1 MHEALKTYISELN
14 KCYATGVAREH
25 AYRPALQNLMIEL
38 LPKNYTVVNEPARS
52 ECGAPDFIILKG
64 DSPLAFIEAKDLQDT
79 DLDGKKE
86 HREQFER
93 YRTSLDHIVFTDYL
107 DFHLYEN
114 GEFVDA
120 VRLADIRGDKIVLN
134 TESVNKFLELISRLA
149 NATPQRINSPV
160 RLAKVMASKARL
172 LAQVIE
178 KALDND
184 PDGTTELAQQ
194 MTVFKELLI
203 HDLNNKTFADIYAQT
218 IAYGLFSARLND
230 PTPEDFSRME
240 ANALIPKSNPFLRKI
255 FNDIAGFNIDSRIE
269 WIVDDLVEA
278 FRATDMEKVMKD
290 FGEAT
295 KRNDPMMHFY
305 EDFLSQ
311 YDPQTKAQRGVYYT
325 PQPVVD
331 FIVRAV
337 DDILKRDFGLPMG
350 LADSSMID
358 HETVNDQYTGKKGES
373 KTVKKRMHRVQ
384 ILDPATG
391 TGTFL
396 ATVIRQVHANM
407 EGNWGA
413 WNSYV
418 EQHLLP
424 RLNGFELM
432 MASYTIAHLKLSMV
446 LRETGFTQ
454 QSDKRLRVYLTN
466 SLEEHNADAGTLF
479 SAAISN
485 ESNEASYIKRDTPVM
500 VMIGNPPYSGI
511 SSNNGDWINN
521 LIGDYKKEPGGLIKL
536 QERKNWLN
544 DDYVKFIRLAQN
556 FVDKNDKGI
565 VGFINN
571 NGFLDNPTFRGM
583 RWTLLRSF
591 DKAYIINLHGNAMK
605 NESAP
610 NGEKDENVFDIRPG
624 VSINLFVKTG
634 AKDKNC
640 LGNVYYADLWG
651 NRQYKYEKL
660 KELSLD
666 SVSFKTLKPIENL
679 YLFVPQ
685 NIEGKVDYDRGFA
698 INELLPINVTGVV
711 TARDGLV
718 INADKEQLIEN
729 IKTFVDKNYSDDDI
743 RQKFFRAKYERMK
756 AEDKHLPGD
765 SRGWSLSKARN
776 VIKDFNHYDK
786 IKSIAYRPLDNQ
798 FIYYCKEMVD
808 WGREDVFGKLPAEK
822 SIVLVV
828 SRQAITD
835 NWSHVLA
842 TRYMCDNR
850 YFYSNKGITQACP
863 LYIERDYLG
872 QKKIT
877 PNLNDSVKERI
888 EQSLGEQVVPEEL
901 FDYIYAVLHS
911 PAYRTKYKEFLKID
925 FPRIPYPT
933 SAEEYH
939 RLSALGNRL
948 RKIHLMEEVPVT
960 KHARFNTAGSNMVE
974 KPEYKCG
981 NVWINKE
988 QCFED
993 VPETA
998 WNFYIGGYQPA
1009 QKWLKDR
1016 KGRELTFDNITHYR
1030 KIIAVLLETDV
1041 LMKLIDGEGGN
1052 NL

>member
-1 MHEALKTYISELN
+1 MHEALKNYISELN
-14 KCYATGVAREH
+14 KCYATGIAREH
-25 AYRPALQNLMIEL
+25 AYRPALQSLMIEL

-86 HREQFER
+86 HKEQFER
-93 YRTSLDHIVFTDYL
+93 YRASLDHIVFTDYL
-107 DFHLYEN
+107 DFHLYES

-134 TESVNKFLELISRLA
+134 PESINKFLELISRLA

-194 MTVFKELLI
+194 MKVFKELLI

-230 PTPEDFSRME
+230 KTPEDFSRME
-240 ANALIPKSNPFLRKI
+240 ANTLIPKSNPFLRRI

-269 WIVDDLVEA
+269 WIVDDLVAA
-278 FRATDMEKVMKD
+278 FRVTDMEKVMKD

-337 DDILKRDFGLPMG
+337 DDILKRDFNLPMG

-358 HETVNDQYTGKKGES
+358 HEVYNESYSGKRNES

-396 ATVIRQVHANM
+396 ATAIRQIHANM
-407 EGNWGA
+407 EGQWGA

-432 MASYTIAHLKLSMV
+432 MASYTIAHIKLSMV
-446 LRETGFTQ
+446 LHETGFTQ

-466 SLEEHNADAGTLF
+466 SLEEHNADTGTLF

-500 VMIGNPPYSGI
+500 VMIGNPPYSGE
-511 SSNNGDWINN
+511 SSNKGKWITE
-521 LIGDYKKEPGGLIKL
+521 LMKAYKKEPGGTMPL
-536 QERKNWLN
+536 QERNPKWLN
-544 DDYVKFIRLAQN
+544 DDYVKFIRLAHDYVERN
-556 FVDKNDKGI
+556 GEGI
-565 VGFINN
+565 IAFINPH
-571 NGFLDNPTFRGM
+571 GYLDNPTFRGM
-583 RWTLLRSF
+583 RWKLLDTF
-591 DKAYIINLHGNAMK
+591 DSIYTIDLHGNSK
-605 NESAP
+605 KKETAP
-610 NGEKDENVFDIRPG
+610 DGSKDENVFDIMQG
-624 VSINLFVKTG
+624 VSINIFIKTG
-634 AKDKNC
+634 KKQKGE
-640 LGNVYYADLWG
+640 LGKVFHADLFG
-651 NRQYKYEKL
+651 TRNYKYEFL
-660 KELSLD
+660 QNATIEGVNFKEILPKESMYFFVPKDFGVQDEYDKGVKVDNLFRVS
-666 SVSFKTLKPIENL
+666 SVS
-679 YLFVPQ
+679 
-685 NIEGKVDYDRGFA
+685 
-698 INELLPINVTGVV
+698 VV
-711 TARDGLV
+711 TAKDSVLVDMNQDNLLTKIKQEYGSAEKTFIERYNYRPFDDRFVYYDVQKIERPREKTMRYMMHSNIALLTCRQLAGNLWCHVSVADGIVDDCRVSSKTKERGYVFPLYLYSEDGEIRV
-718 INADKEQLIEN
+718 PNLDKGIWGKINAAVGEE
-729 IKTFVDKNYSDDDI
+729 T
-743 RQKFFRAKYERMK
+743 
-756 AEDKHLPGD
+756 
-765 SRGWSLSKARN
+765 
-776 VIKDFNHYDK
+776 
-786 IKSIAYRPLDNQ
+786 
-798 FIYYCKEMVD
+798 
-808 WGREDVFGKLPAEK
+808 
-822 SIVLVV
+822 
-828 SRQAITD
+828 
-835 NWSHVLA
+835 
-842 TRYMCDNR
+842 
-850 YFYSNKGITQACP
+850 
-863 LYIERDYLG
+863 
-872 QKKIT
+872 T
-877 PNLNDSVKERI
+877 PEA
-888 EQSLGEQVVPEEL
+888 L

-911 PAYRTKYKEFLKID
+911 PVYRAKYKEFLKID

-933 SAEEYH
+933 SAAEYH
-939 RLSALGNRL
+939 RLSSIGSQL
-948 RKIHLMEEVPVT
+948 RKLHLMEDVPAT
-960 KHARFNTAGSNMVE
+960 KHAQFNTAGSNVID
-974 KPEYKCG
+974 KPEYKG
-981 NVWINKE
+981 GSVWINKE

-1016 KGRELTFDNITHYR
+1016 KGRTLTFDDIAHYR
-1030 KIIAVLLETDV
+1030 KIIAVLLETDR
-1041 LMKLIDGEGGN
+1041 LMKEIDENGQ
-1052 NL
+1052 LS

>member
-1 MHEALKTYISELN
+1 MHEALKNYISELN
-14 KCYATGVAREH
+14 KCYATGIAREH
-25 AYRPALQNLMIEL
+25 AYRPALQSLMIEL

-86 HREQFER
+86 HKEQFER
-93 YRTSLDHIVFTDYL
+93 YRASLDHIVFTDYL
-107 DFHLYEN
+107 DFHLYES

-134 TESVNKFLELISRLA
+134 PESINKFLELISRLA

-184 PDGTTELAQQ
+184 PDDTTELAQQ
-194 MTVFKELLI
+194 MKVFKELLI

-255 FNDIAGFNIDSRIE
+255 FNDIAGFNIDGRIE

-278 FRATDMEKVMKD
+278 FRATDMEKVIKD

-358 HETVNDQYTGKKGES
+358 HDVANDQYTGKRGES

-396 ATVIRQVHANM
+396 ATAIRQIHTNM
-407 EGNWGA
+407 EGQWGA
-413 WNSYV
+413 WNNYV

-454 QSDKRLRVYLTN
+454 QIDKRLRVYLTN
-466 SLEEHNADAGTLF
+466 SLEEHNADSGTLF

-500 VMIGNPPYSGI
+500 VMIGNPPYSVS
-511 SSNNGDWINN
+511 SSNNSEYITRLLN
-521 LIGDYKKEPGGLIKL
+521 DYKKDLN
-536 QERKNWLN
+536 ERNIQPLS
-544 DDYVKFIRLAQN
+544 DDYIKFIRLGQEYIS
-556 FVDKNDKGI
+556 KTGEGI
-565 VGFINN
+565 LAFICNN
-571 NGFLDNPTFRGM
+571 SFIDGIIHRQMRKELMGKFDEIYILD
-583 RWTLLRSF
+583 
-591 DKAYIINLHGNAMK
+591 LHGNSRK
-605 NESAP
+605 KETAP
-610 NGEKDENVFDIRPG
+610 DGSKDENVFDIMQG
-624 VSINLFVKTG
+624 VSINIFVKRPQKTDG
-634 AKDKNC
+634 CKIYHCELFGGRDN
-640 LGNVYYADLWG
+640 
-651 NRQYKYEKL
+651 KYEFLNNNELKDVKWAELAPKEPYFFFVPKDFSAQKDYEKGFKIDELMKVNVSGIKTQRDDASIFMTETEMKTMNFDFRDLSIEELKL
-660 KELSLD
+660 KYG
-666 SVSFKTLKPIENL
+666 FKDVRDWQVHSAKSDLQK
-679 YLFVPQ
+679 
-685 NIEGKVDYDRGFA
+685 
-698 INELLPINVTGVV
+698 NELLTNKIFYRPFDNRWMLYTGQTKGIQGYPRLEIMRHLIRRSNISMVICKQQSTFDFQHVFCSSLISDINSISLQSKEISYVFPLYLYSN
-711 TARDGLV
+711 DGEIRVPNL
-718 INADKEQLIEN
+718 DKEIWSK
-729 IKTFVDKNYSDDDI
+729 IKTAVGEEISP
-743 RQKFFRAKYERMK
+743 
-756 AEDKHLPGD
+756 ED
-765 SRGWSLSKARN
+765 
-776 VIKDFNHYDK
+776 
-786 IKSIAYRPLDNQ
+786 
-798 FIYYCKEMVD
+798 
-808 WGREDVFGKLPAEK
+808 
-822 SIVLVV
+822 
-828 SRQAITD
+828 
-835 NWSHVLA
+835 
-842 TRYMCDNR
+842 
-850 YFYSNKGITQACP
+850 
-863 LYIERDYLG
+863 
-872 QKKIT
+872 
-877 PNLNDSVKERI
+877 
-888 EQSLGEQVVPEEL
+888 L
-901 FDYIYAVLHS
+901 FDYIYAILHS
-911 PAYRTKYKEFLKID
+911 PSYRVKYKEFLKID
-925 FPRIPYPT
+925 FPRIPYPEN
-933 SAEEYH
+933 AEEYH
-939 RLSALGNRL
+939 RLAAIGEQL
-948 RKIHLMEEVPVT
+948 RKLHLMEEVPPT
-960 KHARFNTAGSNMVE
+960 KHAQFNNPGSNMIDR
-974 KPEYKCG
+974 PEYKG
-981 NVWINKE
+981 GSVWINKE

-998 WNFYIGGYQPA
+998 WSFYIGGYQPA

-1016 KGRELTFDNITHYR
+1016 KGRTLTFDDIAHYR
-1030 KIIAVLLETDV
+1030 KIITVLQETDR
-1041 LMKLIDGEGGN
+1041 LMKEIDEKEQ
-1052 NL
+1052 LS